1 MNSTTNQASEFEF
14 PVIMHR
20 EGRSGIFVPKISLT
34 STTPPMNPAFYNP
47 LGEYKRDVMV
57 HMVSSYAVSFTNGVR
72 FADILAGVGAGGI
85 RVGNE
90 SRNVGRVFL
99 NDLNPNAMQ
108 LASLSINQNGI
119 GEKFTK
125 SGEEANFFLSNHSSR
140 EERFDII
147 DIDPFGSPT
156 PYLDSA
162 LRALNIGGILC
173 ATSTDGQILC
183 GLYPN
188 VSLRKYGG
196 YSLNTDYCQE
206 IAIRLM
212 LGSLAFAASRH
223 NLGISPTFAHTEKH
237 YTRIYA
243 MVTDN
248 SADLDGR
255 LGFISQC
262 NSCPSRSVGPLMIG
276 VCPDCRSTCKA
287 AGPLW
292 IGELFDLRML
302 TKAVEL
308 RPEGKL
314 EQMFIAARE
323 EVELPATFYVTDS
336 ITSLIGSSS
345 VPIAYA
351 IDSLKGLG
359 YKSSR
364 TILNKKGFRTDACT
378 DDIIAVFLSFR
389 D

>member
-1 MNSTTNQASEFEF
+1 MNSTANEVSEFEF

-34 STTPPMNPAFYNP
+34 STAPPMNPAFYNP

-57 HMVSSYAVSFTNGVR
+57 HMVSSYAASFTKGVR

-119 GEKFTK
+119 VEKFEK

-140 EERFDII
+140 EERFDVI

-156 PYLDSA
+156 PYIDSA
-162 LRALNIGGILC
+162 LRAIKIGGILG
-173 ATSTDGQILC
+173 ATSTDGQVLC
-183 GLYPN
+183 GLYPS

-196 YSLNTDYCQE
+196 YSLNTDYCHE

-223 NLGISPTFAHTEKH
+223 NLGISPAFAHTEKH
-237 YTRIYA
+237 YSRIYA
-243 MVTDN
+243 VVTDN
-248 SADLDGR
+248 SGGLDGR

-262 NSCPSRSVGPLMIG
+262 NACPTRSVGPVMVG
-276 VCPDCRSTCKA
+276 VCPDCRSNCKA

-292 IGELFDLRML
+292 IGELFDLGIL

-308 RPEGKL
+308 RPERKL
-314 EQMFIAARE
+314 EQLFVSARQ
-323 EVELPATFYVTDS
+323 EVGLPATFYVTDS
-336 ITSLIGSSS
+336 ISSLIGCSS
-345 VPIAYA
+345 VPIAYV

-364 TILNKKGFRTDACT
+364 TILNRKGFRTDACT
-378 DDIIAVFLSFR
+378 DDIISVFLSYG

>member
-1 MNSTTNQASEFEF
+1 MNSTADEASEFEF
-14 PVIMHR
+14 PIIMHR
-20 EGRSGIFVPKISLT
+20 EGKSGIFVPKISLT
-34 STTPPMNPAFYNP
+34 STAPPMNPAFYNP
-47 LGEYKRDVMV
+47 LGEYKRDVLV
-57 HMVSSYAVSFTNGVR
+57 HVVSSYAASFTKGVR

-90 SRNVGRVFL
+90 SRNVGCVFL
-99 NDLNPNAMQ
+99 NDLNRNAMQ

-119 GEKFTK
+119 GEKFIR
-125 SGEEANFFLSNHSSR
+125 SGEEANFFLSNHSSM

-147 DIDPFGSPT
+147 DIDPFGSPA

-162 LRALNIGGILC
+162 LRAIKIGGILG

-223 NLGISPTFAHTEKH
+223 SLGISPTFAHTEKH

-243 MVTDN
+243 MVTGN
-248 SADLDGR
+248 SADLEGK

-262 NSCPSRSVGPLMIG
+262 NACPSRSVGPVMIG
-276 VCPDCRSTCKA
+276 VCPDCGSNCKA

-292 IGELFDLRML
+292 IGELFDLQFL
-302 TKAVEL
+302 TKAAEL
-308 RPEGKL
+308 RPERKL
-314 EQMFIAARE
+314 EQMFVSAKD
-323 EVELPATFYVTDS
+323 EVGLPATFYVTDS
-336 ITSLIGSSS
+336 ISSRIGCSS
-345 VPIAYA
+345 VPILYVV
-351 IDSLKGLG
+351 DSLKGLG

-364 TILNKKGFRTDACT
+364 TILDRKGFRTDACT
-378 DDIIAVFLSFR
+378 DDIIAVFRSYT